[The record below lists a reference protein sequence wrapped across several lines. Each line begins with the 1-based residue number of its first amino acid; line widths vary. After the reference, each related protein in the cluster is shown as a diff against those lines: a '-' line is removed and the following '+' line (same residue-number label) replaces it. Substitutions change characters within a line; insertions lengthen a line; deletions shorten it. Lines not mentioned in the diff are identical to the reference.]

1 MAGFMPRLQTR
12 RQTMSLEEN
21 FAKLEETI
29 KKLEQEDIS
38 LEDSFAAYTEGM
50 ELLKLCN
57 EEISKVEKKVQVI
70 SEDGTLEEF

>member
-1 MAGFMPRLQTR
+1 
-12 RQTMSLEEN
+12 MSLEEN

-57 EEISKVEKKVQVI
+57 EEIGRVEKKVQVI